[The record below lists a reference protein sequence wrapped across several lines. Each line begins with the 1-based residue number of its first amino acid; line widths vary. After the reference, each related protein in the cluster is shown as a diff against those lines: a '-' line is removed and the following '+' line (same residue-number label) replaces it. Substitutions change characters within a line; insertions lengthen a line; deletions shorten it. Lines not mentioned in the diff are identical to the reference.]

1 MQTAISALQ
10 SVLQEDFKATEIE
23 VLMFPFIMFNNY
35 WIRIT
40 ENGKML
46 MVNILIYSQSKIPE
60 DQLEKLALHH
70 VFPPLMVFPCF
81 PWDL

>member
-35 WIRIT
+35 
-40 ENGKML
+40 
-46 MVNILIYSQSKIPE
+46 
-60 DQLEKLALHH
+60 
-70 VFPPLMVFPCF
+70 
-81 PWDL
+81 